1 MAVKPRITIE
11 ELRKILNES
20 KGLTDSETA
29 ALLNE
34 NYTTQRYG
42 KEFTSQNVQQARYAL
57 GIPTEIVKEQ
67 LGSKKI
73 EKVRKYLAKEITKAN
88 DGDKFVSKQDI
99 ITKAVKKFNIKT
111 GTAGSKQ
118 KAGPRFRLDSKTY
131 PILNTLES
139 SEQKLDTVLK
149 RMLMDDK
156 PLGDLWYHALSKK
169 TGLSRDAISKSLK
182 AGKVPTYNTIKDQ
195 GADLIRSNRLSTGQA
210 KIILSG
216 LSFSDQL
223 TKADELLEGR
233 PIISFG
239 QDAGKTFQP
248 KYTIMNFAFRNWDQN
263 LGQGP
268 IKFFDKKGKEIPWEF
283 GKKLKAK
290 DVSFSYNGKKYNLK
304 NLSDTSVLKKDFS
317 EVYEVTNKATAFKNR
332 KIDNPFKPGSKI
344 QVKDLIKK
352 IQVEGYNWSPRYGT
366 IDVLHGPEGV
376 KGEPFTNLRFNTRDI
391 NTVEMTLNNSLRAG
405 NITQSQFN
413 ESIKNLNEP
422 FSGLKGKNYEQA
434 IIDRAGTQA
443 AKIQK
448 GTFYGFNDFL
458 TDIRADAANNGP
470 ICSVVQKKNK
480 GGSVISCVDA
490 VEDAIQNNPQKLTQD
505 ASKIGK
511 FKSAALGFLKS
522 PGFKTFSVAG
532 LAGGAAAALVKEF
545 RNDDPTTY
553 LSNEDQQKNMLVD
566 MVTQPI
572 STDMTKP
579 DILDYQLPAV
589 GASLAASTALGAPS
603 TIKVSRDPGSVTQF
617 KSRGAGVEQKGL
629 IRTGGRVLG
638 KGLGIAAS
646 PGVLA
651 PLAALDITRQVSEGD
666 SLADIAT
673 DPINY
678 TYPIFAEQ
686 TPRLTRGLPSAFR
699 KFASLGLSK
708 PALRLLSRAGIA
720 GLGASLAIQGIGL
733 LDD

>member
-1 MAVKPRITIE
+1 
-11 ELRKILNES
+11 
-20 KGLTDSETA
+20 
-29 ALLNE
+29 
-34 NYTTQRYG
+34 
-42 KEFTSQNVQQARYAL
+42 
-57 GIPTEIVKEQ
+57 
-67 LGSKKI
+67 
-73 EKVRKYLAKEITKAN
+73 
-88 DGDKFVSKQDI
+88 
-99 ITKAVKKFNIKT
+99 
-111 GTAGSKQ
+111 
-118 KAGPRFRLDSKTY
+118 
-131 PILNTLES
+131 
-139 SEQKLDTVLK
+139 
-149 RMLMDDK
+149 MDDK
-156 PLGDLWYHALSKK
+156 PLGDLWYHTLSKR
-169 TGLSRDAISKSLK
+169 TGLSRDAISKSLQ

-268 IKFFDKKGKEIPWEF
+268 VKFFDKKGEEIPWEF
-283 GKKLKAK
+283 GKKLKGK

-304 NLSDTSVLKKDFS
+304 NLSDTSVLKKDFA
-317 EVYEVTNKATAFKNR
+317 EVYKVTNEATAFKNR

-352 IQVEGYNWSPRYGT
+352 IQVDGYNWSPRYGT
-366 IDVLHGPEGV
+366 IDVLHGPKGV

-405 NITQSQFN
+405 NITKSQFN

-470 ICSVVQKKNK
+470 ICKFVQKKNK
-480 GGSVISCVDA
+480 GGPVISCVDA

-505 ASKIGK
+505 ASKIDK
-511 FKSAALGFLKS
+511 FKNAALGFLKS
-522 PGFKTFSVAG
+522 PGFKTFGA
-532 LAGGAAAALVKEF
+532 GAAVGTAVGLVKLF

-566 MVTQPI
+566 MATQPVSVDI
-572 STDMTKP
+572 DRP
-579 DILDYQLPAV
+579 AILDYQLPAL
-589 GASLAASTALGAPS
+589 GATVAASTAAVAPS
-603 TIKVSRDPGSVTQF
+603 TIKAS
-617 KSRGAGVEQKGL
+617 KSRSLGIERKPPGVAKTGL
-629 IRTGGRVLG
+629 RVLG
-638 KGLGIAAS
+638 RGLGVAAS
-646 PGVLA
+646 PALLA
-651 PLAALDITRQVSEGD
+651 PFAAGDIASQIAAGD
-666 SLADIAT
+666 SPTDIAT
-673 DPINY
+673 DPLNY
-678 TYPIFAEQ
+678 LYPAFAEQ
-686 TPRLTRGLPSAFR
+686 TPKLTRGLPSALKKVAR
-699 KFASLGLSK
+699 LGLSR
-708 PALRLLSRAGIA
+708 PALTALSRLGIGGFA
-720 GLGASLAIQGIGL
+720 ASAAIQGLGL